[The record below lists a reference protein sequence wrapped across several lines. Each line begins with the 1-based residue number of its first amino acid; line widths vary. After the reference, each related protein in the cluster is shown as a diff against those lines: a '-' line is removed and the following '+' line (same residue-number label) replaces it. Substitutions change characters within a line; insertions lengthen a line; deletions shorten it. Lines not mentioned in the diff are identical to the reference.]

1 MKSIGEPNLFNQIV
15 KGYRKIL
22 RENLVGIYIHGSLS
36 MNCYNPKFS
45 DIDFLV
51 IAKEKLD
58 VKTKK
63 NIIDLLLEL
72 SASAPEK
79 GLEMSVVLQKELDNF
94 KYPTP
99 FELHYS
105 KDWKEDY
112 ENNKIDYSKTECKDP
127 DLAAHITVTINRGF
141 CLYGKPIDK
150 VFKPIPELYYID
162 SLIYDL
168 EEVENNII
176 NDPVYNV
183 LNLCRVLLY
192 LEEKKVA
199 SKSEGGEWAL
209 KHISENYQNIIH
221 YALFIYQ
228 GKTENTGFENKVLVN
243 FAKFMMKK
251 INAKLKDLPEMN
263 FRS

>member
-1 MKSIGEPNLFNQIV
+1 MKLIGEPNLLNRIR
-15 KGYRKIL
+15 KGYKKIL
-22 RENLVGIYIHGSLS
+22 GKNLVGIYIHGSLA
-36 MNCYNPKFS
+36 MNCYNPKSS
-45 DIDFLV
+45 DVDFLV
-51 IAKEKLD
+51 VVKEKLD
-58 VKTKK
+58 VGTKK

-72 SASAPEK
+72 SVSAPEK
-79 GLEMSVVLQKELDNF
+79 GLEMSVVLQNELDNF

-141 CLYGKPIDK
+141 CLYGKSIDK

-168 EEVENNII
+168 EEVEKNII

-199 SKSEGGEWAL
+199 SKREGGEWAL

-221 YALFIYQ
+221 YALCIYQ
-228 GKTENTGFENKVLVN
+228 GKTKNTKFKNKDLVN

-251 INAKLKDLPEMN
+251 ISAKLKKLPEMN